1 MHTTHKEN
9 AMYIARDKNND
20 LYLFSDLPERGN
32 ECWWAPMG
40 VDGTYLRLDKS
51 LHPEISWESEPQLAE
66 LSVVAPA

>member
-1 MHTTHKEN
+1 
-9 AMYIARDKNND
+9 MYIARDKNND